1 MKQILTI
8 KELIDY
14 AYNKYKSKKVITVD
28 KEFIKN
34 INYFNYRFDI
44 YSLARAMKN
53 KIKDE
58 KIAII
63 SENRYEFNVAYLA
76 NAIINNKIFII
87 DYKLKA
93 EEIKKVIQKYE
104 IKTIFISNKSK
115 EKILNINEKINE
127 KLNLINFDSNNEFP
141 IIEYEKL
148 INIGRY
154 IENYSIENIDNKENN
169 SENLIIVNL
178 YGIKEYKQEEILNTA
193 KLIAKNIKIRK
204 RKAIKSEKN
213 INTFYKVIIKIIIPL
228 IDGLNIKFESNNES
242 SNIKY
247 DIKIIEENKNNI
259 EVSYKNIKYTI
270 EGKNNNI
277 VVKKVDNNLMRKE
290 IKRYS
295 PNFVLIKSH
304 KSEKIKN
311 DSKKALI

>member
-1 MKQILTI
+1 MKKILTI

-14 AYNKYKSKKVITVD
+14 AYNKYKSKKAITVD
-28 KEFIKN
+28 KECIKN

-93 EEIKKVIQKYE
+93 EEIKKVIQKYD

-169 SENLIIVNL
+169 SKNLIIVNI

-193 KLIAKNIKIRK
+193 KLIEKNMKIRK
-204 RKAIKSEKN
+204 RKSIKSEKN
-213 INTFYKVIIKIIIPL
+213 TNTFYKVIIKIIIPL
-228 IDGLNIKFESNNES
+228 MNGLNIKFEKNSNRNT
-242 SNIKY
+242 KY
-247 DIKIIEENKNNI
+247 DIKIIKENKNNI
-259 EVSYKNIKYTI
+259 EVSYKNIKYLI
-270 EGKNNNI
+270 EGKNNNVLI
-277 VVKKVDNNLMRKE
+277 KKIDNNLMRKE

-304 KSEKIKN
+304 KSEKNKN